1 MRGGGQKQGVYPGH
15 PLGRHWVLPHLTLMA
30 GRQTWHPWPE
40 QVLAGEAQTLRE
52 AGLGHCTAPGPRTG
66 EVAAGSGGGGLGWL
80 MEEGDLSIGC
90 GWEASRSVWTTAPP
104 ANFLG
109 AFPQEGDKPENTGV
123 PAPGWVGYYVSS

>member
-52 AGLGHCTAPGPRTG
+52 AGLGHCTAPGPRR
-66 EVAAGSGGGGLGWL
+66 GGGGLGWL
-80 MEEGDLSIGC
+80 VEEGDLSIGC
-90 GWEASRSVWTTAPP
+90 GWGASRSVWTMAPP

-109 AFPQEGDKPENTGV
+109 AFS
-123 PAPGWVGYYVSS
+123 PGGRQAGEHGSPGSRVGGLLHELVI